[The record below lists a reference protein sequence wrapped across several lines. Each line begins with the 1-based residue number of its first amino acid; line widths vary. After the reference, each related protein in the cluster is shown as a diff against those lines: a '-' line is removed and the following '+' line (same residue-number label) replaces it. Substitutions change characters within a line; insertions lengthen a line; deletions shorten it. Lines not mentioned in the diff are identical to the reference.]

1 MPTACFAFNYCGVV
15 VIAGRTLQ
23 PSVLCRR
30 QPLSLGS
37 IFKGECC
44 FDGSCWLCK
53 HTTLFPFTSFD
64 HLYDVGFDSVILTKC
79 FHYVACIHC
88 WHQWLSWW
96 AGNKL
101 SVFERCRPPSVL
113 DLQKPS
119 DPHSRKEPRCHVS
132 HKWDKSGMWAPCQ
145 QLTLSYRQGAHRQF
159 VVKAHAYAII
169 IYLTSNSQN
178 LTLTNIVTSLQQSNA
193 VCTKEEKNEGLS
205 FTLMS
210 SSVT

>member
-1 MPTACFAFNYCGVV
+1 MVKPQSIDKVKRERSSIRLALSTVQVSVHILIRLAFECKVVAVVKTAWPVGPGARYNLRKPTFPLLPFWMTQRFMPTACFAFNYCGVV

-119 DPHSRKEPRCHVS
+119 DPHSRKEPRFPQ
-132 HKWDKSGMWAPCQ
+132 M
-145 QLTLSYRQGAHRQF
+145 R
-159 VVKAHAYAII
+159 
-169 IYLTSNSQN
+169 
-178 LTLTNIVTSLQQSNA
+178 
-193 VCTKEEKNEGLS
+193 
-205 FTLMS
+205 
-210 SSVT
+210 